1 MRYLI
6 ACIICFLFSPE
17 LFAQENLSIEQA
29 LDAGLKNNYAI
40 SIEKNNSRIAEN
52 SNSLGNAGMLPKVD
66 LNASVS
72 FANNATKQEFSSGL
86 VVDKAGVNSNNITS
100 GVYLTWT
107 LFDGMKM
114 FATKERLSE
123 VEAMGLLAVKLQI
136 EQTVSDIIVSYYS
149 IVRQKQL
156 VKGLSENISIS
167 TERLKIAKARSDIG
181 SGSGLEVM
189 QAQIDLNA
197 QTSVMYRQKT
207 ILSQYKVEL
216 NRILARP
223 SETEFEVQDS
233 IPVDFLL
240 KYEELKNSIQSSNA
254 SFVTAQRSVAL
265 SQHVLKETRSQLYPR
280 LNFNANYLFTRSQ
293 NQAGFALLNQN
304 LGLNLGLTASWTIF
318 NGMNA
323 NNQIKNARLLVENA
337 NTELTSTKLLLESQL
352 LSAMKNYQD
361 DQKILQLEEEN
372 QKIVIKAVQIALERF
387 RIGSSN
393 ALELKEIQKS
403 YEDALFRLAEARY
416 NAKVTETTLMK
427 LAGTLVK

>member
-223 SETEFEVQDS
+223 SETEFEVQES